1 MPSYPRL
8 LKRMK
13 KILDERGAVTATQM
27 RDILISSGWKRV
39 PSANAIAQVLRINGM
54 TKYTKNKMV
63 FWKKGE
69 EDSDAKSEV

>member
-1 MPSYPRL
+1 MASYPRL

-13 KILDERGAVTATQM
+13 QILDERGAVTATQM
-27 RDILISSGWKRV
+27 RDILVNSGWKRV

-63 FWKKGE
+63 FWNKKE
-69 EDSDAKSEV
+69 EDSDAESEV